1 MSDSP
6 EVCDPSSSADG
17 AGEAPCDPS
26 GGETTA
32 PRRRR
37 RSGAPAK
44 LVVSPLSSALQEIAA
59 RNDMVSRSAR
69 KMLAPLEATLFP
81 SVVRFDA
88 FDRQHEKWRSAV
100 VDATRPPRIV
110 NAELGRWQGLTSQV
124 SAATKL
130 TGSISAVTGGLVPRQ
145 NLLDVVGAGSAL
157 QSTVQA
163 LGGPGAAV
171 GAASAMTRAS
181 MLGIPA
187 AGVSGLLGQQLAG
200 LRGLTTPVSPAWSAF
215 AQLEKGRA
223 RSLTQLLDGVRP
235 QMLRLAESLSGEV
248 FQLGARAREAAQAWA
263 QQAYF
268 AVMAAQNAAVIGDME
283 AVEKFF
289 IDWLELPRRRWSER
303 LLAGSDA
310 LLEVRLEEFGPDTAV
325 ELLDL
330 IERDTNTRLRRGRVL
345 LTDTQI
351 KGMRVVSLES
361 LPLRTGNPFMA
372 AEDFLPA
379 APSTED
385 RVMPWISPISD
396 ARLEAVMG
404 GLSPIEVSVVWVH
417 ELTGE
422 SWEAAAQACGLSAS
436 DGERVRA
443 KLHRR
448 ARRILAAGP
457 TGVPVR

>member
-1 MSDSP
+1 MPDSP
-6 EVCDPSSSADG
+6 EVCDPSSADG
-17 AGEAPCDPS
+17 AGETPSDPS

-32 PRRRR
+32 PRRPRR
-37 RSGAPAK
+37 RRGVLGGMA
-44 LVVSPLSSALQEIAA
+44 VSPLSSALQDMAA
-59 RNDMVSRSAR
+59 RNDAVTGSVQ
-69 KMLAPLEATLFP
+69 KMLAPLEAMRFP
-81 SVVRFDA
+81 SVVRIDA
-88 FDRQHEKWRSAV
+88 FDRQQERWRSAL
-100 VDATRPPRIV
+100 VDATRPPLIV
-110 NAELGRWQGLTSQV
+110 NAEPGPLRGLTSQLD
-124 SAATKL
+124 SATKL
-130 TGSISAVTGGLVPRQ
+130 TGSISAVTAGLGPRP
-145 NLLDVVGAGSAL
+145 NLLGVAGAGSGL
-157 QSTVQA
+157 QSMVQA
-163 LGGPGAAV
+163 LGGPGSAI
-171 GAASAMTRAS
+171 GAASAVTRAS

-200 LRGLTTPVSPAWSAF
+200 LRGLTGPVSPAWSAF
-215 AQLEKGRA
+215 AQLEKDRT
-223 RSLTQLLDGVRP
+223 RSLTQLLGGVRP
-235 QMLRLAESLSGEV
+235 QMLRLAESLSGDM

-283 AVEKFF
+283 AVEEFF
-289 IDWLELPRRRWSER
+289 TDWLELPRRRWRER

-345 LTDTQI
+345 LTDTELN
-351 KGMRVVSLES
+351 GRRVVSLES
-361 LPLRTGNPFMA
+361 LPMRTGNPFMA

-385 RVMPWISPISD
+385 RVTPWLSPVSD

-404 GLSPIEVSVVWVH
+404 GLSPIEASVVWAH

-422 SWEAAAQACGLSAS
+422 SWEAAAQACGLSGP

-448 ARRILAAGP
+448 ARRVLSAGS